1 MSKNASKNA
10 SKTDNPQRFYL
21 MLPPLEEAG
30 DFPDRLADALDR
42 ADVACVLAPLVARD
56 EGSAKKIVKALIA
69 VTEPRGVALLIATDH
84 KIEVVEATPSEMKRA
99 IAGEGRA
106 TKAAVTK
113 AITKLLALQTA
124 PTPDDAADAL
134 ALALWG
140 AGARKMEHRSGS
152 SRLDRSA
159 SAAVAAESGF
169 DRAVR
174 AALRAGRS

>member
-69 VTEPRGVALLIATDH
+69 VTEPRGVALLI
-84 KIEVVEATPSEMKRA
+84 
-99 IAGEGRA
+99 
-106 TKAAVTK
+106 
-113 AITKLLALQTA
+113 
-124 PTPDDAADAL
+124 DDAAIVA
-134 ALALWG
+134 
-140 AGARKMEHRSGS
+140 RSGADGAHV
-152 SRLDRSA
+152 RVTGETL
-159 SAAVAAESGF
+159 ESF
-169 DRAVR
+169 DRRHRNPEAR
-174 AALRAGRS
+174 PHRRCRRPEGQTRCDGRG